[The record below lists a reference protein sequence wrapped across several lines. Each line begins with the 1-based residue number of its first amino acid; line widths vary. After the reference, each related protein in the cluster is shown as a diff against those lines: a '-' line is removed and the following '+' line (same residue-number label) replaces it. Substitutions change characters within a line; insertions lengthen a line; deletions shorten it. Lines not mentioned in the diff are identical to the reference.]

1 MHDTIEIKGYALAIV
16 LCTML
21 IGFSLY
27 FGWDSDGFYLRQ
39 ALLVF
44 AGYAT
49 GALIILIKEIG
60 E

>member
-1 MHDTIEIKGYALAIV
+1 MFDKFLICCLTLCSCVALGAGFDT
-16 LCTML
+16 
-21 IGFSLY
+21 
-27 FGWDSDGFYLRQ
+27 DGHYLRQ

-44 AGYAT
+44 AGYAF

>member
-1 MHDTIEIKGYALAIV
+1 MIEIKGYAVAIV

-44 AGYAT
+44 AGYAF

>member
-1 MHDTIEIKGYALAIV
+1 MNNTIEIKGYALAIV
-16 LCTML
+16 MCTML

-27 FGWDSDGFYLRQ
+27 FGWDSDGYYLRQ
-39 ALLVF
+39 ALHVF

>member
-1 MHDTIEIKGYALAIV
+1 MIEIKGYALAIV
-16 LCTML
+16 VCTML

-27 FGWDSDGFYLRQ
+27 FGWDSDGFYIRQ

-44 AGYAT
+44 AGYAF